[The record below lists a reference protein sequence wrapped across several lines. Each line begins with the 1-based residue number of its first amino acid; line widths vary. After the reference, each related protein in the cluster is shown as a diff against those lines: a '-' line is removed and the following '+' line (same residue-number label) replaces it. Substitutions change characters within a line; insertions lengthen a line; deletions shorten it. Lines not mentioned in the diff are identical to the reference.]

1 MARSGGRRVLRH
13 RLSAPFLQRLGHA
26 RLGVISAGPGFG
38 KSGFLADL
46 ASAWPHAVE
55 RDAPRDAGE
64 VLQWV
69 EAAQR
74 VAAPLLLLLDDAHRL
89 GPDAAALGE
98 LLAGLPP
105 RHRVVAATRGDDGPL
120 AWLCADRD
128 VPVITGD
135 ELRFSMAEVAEAL
148 DRAHPAAAVV
158 HSVTIGWPEGVGL
171 LADSGLDLNDRAA
184 VERLIADDLAARVR
198 AAGAARGSVTA
209 LLDARVPLTRRRD
222 GGWILPAP
230 LGRHLPPITALS
242 PPNPGPAAPQ
252 AGPGRT
258 LSALALRRL
267 GPRVLTVLRDAELR
281 GDRAGSGTILLHA
294 QVAYAGDR
302 GELGDLLEGERLR
315 GLLDR
320 GFASQARRGALALL
334 RRTASDAARARAL
347 DVLARAARRDG
358 GEHHLL
364 FATDLLAESLALW
377 RRLGQQGRVEEA
389 RLRMARVD
397 LDLGLAQRA
406 LRRAESVMAAS
417 GAPPAVTQAA
427 RLLRL
432 MALADL
438 GHAGESTAPPDPTSA
453 GIIMEAHAALLRDCP
468 AEAAQCLRDF
478 DARGEHGA
486 LRAPRAL
493 AAAELWCRAG
503 DARQALTLAA
513 WARRSPAERTATVR
527 LGLAAIEARAGDA
540 GAGLRAIDAL
550 LHADAVAPRER
561 WRAHLLAAVAAARQ
575 GESPAPRLDQALRA
589 ATAIGQPGAPYI
601 RERELLTELLDMP
614 GVWRSGATT

>member
-1 MARSGGRRVLRH
+1 MLRH
-13 RLSAPFLQRLGHA
+13 RLSAPFLQRLSDA

-69 EAAQR
+69 EAAER
-74 VAAPLLLLLDDAHRL
+74 VAGPLLLLLDDAHRL
-89 GPDAAALGE
+89 GADAVALDE
-98 LLAGLPP
+98 LLARLPA

-120 AWLCADRD
+120 AWLCADRAA
-128 VPVITGD
+128 PVITAD
-135 ELRFSMAEVAEAL
+135 ELRFSLAEVAEAL
-148 DRAHPAAAVV
+148 GRTHPGAAVV

-171 LADSGLDLNDRAA
+171 LAESALDLNDRAA
-184 VERLIADDLAARVR
+184 VERLIADDLARRLR
-198 AAGAARGSVTA
+198 AAGAASGSVTA
-209 LLDARVPLTRRRD
+209 LLDARMPLTRRRD
-222 GGWILPAP
+222 GGWILPSP
-230 LGRHLPPITALS
+230 LARHLPPIAALS
-242 PPNPGPAAPQ
+242 PRGPVRSLPRPAVAE
-252 AGPGRT
+252 RM
-258 LSALALRRL
+258 LSPSALRRL

-281 GDRAGSGTILLHA
+281 GDRDAHGAILLRA
-294 QVAYAGDR
+294 QAAHAGDR

-320 GFASQARRGALALL
+320 GFASQARYGAMALL

-347 DVLARAARRDG
+347 DVLGRAARRDG
-358 GEHHLL
+358 GDHHLL
-364 FATDLLAESLALW
+364 FAADLLAESLALW

-389 RLRMARVD
+389 RLRLARVD

-406 LRRAESVMAAS
+406 LRRAESVMAAPA
-417 GAPPAVTQAA
+417 APPAVAEAA

-438 GHAGESTAPPDPTSA
+438 GHAGESGAPADPTPA
-453 GIIMEAHAALLRDCP
+453 EVVMEAHAALLCDQP
-468 AEAAQCLRDF
+468 AEAARCLRRF
-478 DARGEHGA
+478 DARRERGA

-503 DARQALTLAA
+503 DTRQALPLVA

-527 LGLAAIEARAGDA
+527 LGLAAIAARAGDA
-540 GAGLRAIDAL
+540 GEGLRAIDGL
-550 LHADAVAPRER
+550 LEAGAVAPRER
-561 WRAHLLAAVAAARQ
+561 WRAHLLAAMATARL
-575 GESPAPRLDQALRA
+575 GGSPAPRLDQALRA
-589 ATAIGQPGAPYI
+589 ATAIGQQGAPYI

-614 GVWRSGATT
+614 GVWRSGAAT